1 MFCNHC
7 GTAVQPDFNV
17 CPRCGKAVQT
27 PPPLPPSRLEG
38 HLRILGI
45 LWMVVGALTLIPALI
60 LMFLSSVV
68 HIVIPFSESLARD
81 LGPLLMMILGASLLF
96 VGAGGLLVGWGLMHH
111 QPWARI
117 ATIVVG
123 ALALFHPPLGTILG
137 IYTLWVLLSQNAGLE
152 YDRLARVA

>member
-1 MFCNHC
+1 
-7 GTAVQPDFNV
+7 
-17 CPRCGKAVQT
+17 
-27 PPPLPPSRLEG
+27 
-38 HLRILGI
+38 
-45 LWMVVGALTLIPALI
+45 MVVGALTLIPALI

-117 ATIVVG
+117 AAIVVG